1 MTPQPAEG
9 SPGPQEFAAGGVAL
23 LAAVGAIL
31 DAVVDD
37 FGGAFEEVAEACV
50 PAFAD
55 LCAVEVIGPDQEV
68 RTVACRAAPGSGVHP
83 PERWIEVGREVAGP
97 EPVVL
102 AAGDAGEPPS
112 AGAVRERLGARSLLV
127 APMVAGGMTLGWL
140 VAATGAHRPVLAE
153 TDVKVARTLSG
164 QLGSTIR
171 QVHLHRQL
179 QAAADAQSRLAHD
192 FNNLLTLI
200 IGYSDLL
207 GRGMSDPHLR
217 ALAGEIE
224 GAARRGAGLT
234 QEMLEASARTS
245 PVPGSGS
252 DGGATGDP
260 VPGTGADAATDELVG
275 ADDEAWPPGRTVLG
289 RILYVEDEP
298 GLRHAG
304 QETLAEVGLDVVA
317 ADSAE
322 MALSILAGD
331 PSFDAL
337 VTDIALP
344 GLSGVQLTRAVRLTH
359 PHLRVLYVTGYS
371 GVPDPDHT
379 PGPGEPV
386 LRKPY
391 RSDSLRQRVAELL
404 EGRGT

>member
-9 SPGPQEFAAGGVAL
+9 SPGPEEGVAL
-23 LAAVGAIL
+23 LAAVGTIL

-37 FGGAFEEVAEACV
+37 IGGAFEAVAEVCV

-55 LCAVEVIGPDQEV
+55 LCAVELIGPHEEV
-68 RTVACRAAPGSGVHP
+68 RTVVCRAPPGTGLRP
-83 PERWIEVGREVAGP
+83 PEGGIEVGRGVAGS
-97 EPVVL
+97 ESAVL
-102 AAGDAGEPPS
+102 AAGDARESSS
-112 AGAVRERLGARSLLV
+112 ARAARERLGAGSLLV
-127 APMVAGGMTLGWL
+127 APMMAGGRSLGWL
-140 VAATGAHRPVLAE
+140 VAATGAHRPALGE
-153 TDVKVARTLSG
+153 PDVQVARALSSR
-164 QLGSTIR
+164 LGSTVR
-171 QVHLHRQL
+171 QVQLYRQL
-179 QAAADAQSRLAHD
+179 QASADEQSRLAHD

-200 IGYSDLL
+200 TGYSDLL
-207 GRGMSDPHLR
+207 GRGMTDPHLR

-224 GAARRGAGLT
+224 DAARRGAGLT
-234 QEMLEASARTS
+234 QEMLEASAWTS
-245 PVPGSGS
+245 PEGVTEP
-252 DGGATGDP
+252 DGAAGDLIAP
-260 VPGTGADAATDELVG
+260 DEEV
-275 ADDEAWPPGRTVLG
+275 WPPGRTLRG

-298 GLRHAG
+298 GLRLAG
-304 QETLAEVGLDVVA
+304 QETLADVGLDVVT

-344 GLSGVQLTRAVRLTH
+344 GLSGVQLTRAVRPTH

-371 GVPDPDHT
+371 GAPDPDHT

-391 RSDSLRQRVAELL
+391 RSDSLRLRVAELL
-404 EGRGT
+404 EGPDGGRVSAGQGS

>member
-1 MTPQPAEG
+1 MSMDQQDAAPAEG
-9 SPGPQEFAAGGVAL
+9 SLSPDSATAAGLAL
-23 LAAVGAIL
+23 IAAVGAFL
-31 DAVVDD
+31 DVVVDD
-37 FGGAFEEVAEACV
+37 FGGAFEAVVDACV

-55 LCAVEVIGPDQEV
+55 LCAVEVIGPDQQV
-68 RTVACRAAPGSGVHP
+68 RTVAWQAAPGSGLHL
-83 PERWIEVGREVAGP
+83 PEGWVGVGRGVAGP
-97 EPVVL
+97 ERTVL
-102 AAGDAGEPPS
+102 AVGDAAESPS
-112 AGAVRERLGARSLLV
+112 ARAGRERLGARSLLV
-127 APMVAGGMTLGWL
+127 APMVAGGTSLGWL
-140 VAATGAHRPVLAE
+140 VVATGPHRPVLAE
-153 TDVKVARTLSG
+153 TDVQVARALG
-164 QLGSTIR
+164 RQLASTIR
-171 QVHLHRQL
+171 RVELYRQL
-179 QAAADAQSRLAHD
+179 QGSAGEQGRLAHD

-234 QEMLEASARTS
+234 QELLEMSARTS
-245 PVPGSGS
+245 PGGVTGPPGREES
-252 DGGATGDP
+252 
-260 VPGTGADAATDELVG
+260 
-275 ADDEAWPPGRTVLG
+275 WPPGRTVLG
-289 RILYVEDEP
+289 RVLYVEDEP

-322 MALSILAGD
+322 MATAILAGD

-344 GLSGVQLTRAVRLTH
+344 GLSGVQLTRAVRPTH
-359 PHLRVLYVTGYS
+359 PHLRVLYVTGYA

-379 PGPGEPV
+379 PGPEDPV

-391 RSDSLRQRVAELL
+391 QPDSLRLRVAELL
-404 EGRGT
+404 EGRGP